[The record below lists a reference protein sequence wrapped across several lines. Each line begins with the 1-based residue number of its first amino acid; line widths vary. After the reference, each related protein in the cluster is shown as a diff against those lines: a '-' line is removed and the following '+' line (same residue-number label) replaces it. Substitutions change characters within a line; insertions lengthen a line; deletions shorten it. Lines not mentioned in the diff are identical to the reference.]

1 MEGRSDVNR
10 WGITVAVVTALA
22 VLTASA
28 VAATHEVP
36 GEYPTIQAAVD
47 ASAPG
52 DTVAVAAGAYTEQV
66 VVATSLV
73 LLGAGRDQTVVQAPF
88 DLPHAVGTAVL
99 RAVISVEA
107 AAGEVTMRNLAIDG
121 LGRQPSSG
129 RFVGLLYYRTGGEVT
144 GLAVR
149 NVHNTPVGS
158 GDSGIGI
165 LATLDMQS
173 TPTEILIDDTI
184 VERFQKAGVVISGI
198 GYEAVLTGLEIDPDT
213 IESDAV
219 QNGIELAR
227 IGRAAI
233 AGCTVRN
240 LTYDGSP
247 RPEYTAIGLLAN
259 NCGEIDLRDSQFSGC
274 QTGVYLV
281 RTPSVIA
288 SVTVDTPQP
297 GTTLGHGL
305 VSVNAVNLD
314 AAGPGP
320 ESVPVPRPALAGAL
334 EPQRPPVGFD
344 VKVMDCDLDGG
355 GLAATR
361 GMVVRAFNAEA
372 QWFTAERCRVTD
384 FERGVLSLE
393 DQAYFGAVFG
403 RLSGCLLNGNLLFG
417 IQAMTV
423 SPLDARGC
431 RWNDPSGPYH
441 PDTNPGGG
449 GDPVSDRVRFD
460 PWLVGNLA
468 PLPLPQAIS
477 QLDFDGLVFSDTLT
491 VEYLGGADALLYGY
505 SAQITWDP
513 AVVTMVSVQPP
524 AHGGFSDAQ
533 LFQVLPVAGGTVIDA
548 ALGGGAPGIASGP
561 LFTVRFEAVGTPDWT
576 ASPVVLQL
584 LHARDRLNHEI
595 TGFVTDDGLVSV
607 DMQPP
612 VIASV
617 TLHNETLDHTD
628 EFAKDGDLISVTAAI
643 TDADPDFGRGGVRGI
658 GAFIYGA
665 PSLILP
671 PDEYAGGVATWNPRP
686 ALITPTPDGLKLFSV
701 EAIDLSGNATS
712 PLISDSLYA
721 DNTPPQPLTGLE
733 ATAGH
738 NLIDLAWD
746 DATGSDPFYRQTVVR
761 ANRWFGYPLYDGQ
774 EPAYPDDD
782 DVGVEVYAGTGTTAQ
797 QIFAGDGSE
806 RDMVYYGVM
815 AEDMAGNLGSI
826 DAGSRA
832 RAVNYRLGDVRSAPP
847 GSPGDGL
854 VDIFDM
860 TRLGDTYTL
869 LENDPGFDPECDL
882 APLDQ
887 DTVGVPVPDGE
898 VDFPELMIFS
908 TAFQL
913 DLPAARAV
921 AGTAEPDLRWR
932 RVAPT
937 VWALELAAPC
947 PDLKGVHLIGDA
959 GGAALRL
966 EAGELLRAQPGPWFL
981 HHGRGACEVH
991 LAVLGRGV
999 GLLGSGELLRLVS
1012 DDPVD
1017 LPAPAVELRDVA
1029 NRPLFCDLAAVAP
1042 DEPAVPTV
1050 FHAGRPYPNP
1060 FNPITTIAFD
1070 LPASQR
1076 VTLAVYGLDGRR
1088 VRTVLAA
1095 VLPAGSHTVRWDG
1108 RDQAGRATASGT
1120 YLYRLEA
1127 GPWSATGK
1135 LELIK

>member
-1 MEGRSDVNR
+1 
-10 WGITVAVVTALA
+10 
-22 VLTASA
+22 
-28 VAATHEVP
+28 
-36 GEYPTIQAAVD
+36 
-47 ASAPG
+47 
-52 DTVAVAAGAYTEQV
+52 
-66 VVATSLV
+66 
-73 LLGAGRDQTVVQAPF
+73 
-88 DLPHAVGTAVL
+88 
-99 RAVISVEA
+99 
-107 AAGEVTMRNLAIDG
+107 
-121 LGRQPSSG
+121 
-129 RFVGLLYYRTGGEVT
+129 
-144 GLAVR
+144 
-149 NVHNTPVGS
+149 
-158 GDSGIGI
+158 
-165 LATLDMQS
+165 
-173 TPTEILIDDTI
+173 
-184 VERFQKAGVVISGI
+184 
-198 GYEAVLTGLEIDPDT
+198 
-213 IESDAV
+213 
-219 QNGIELAR
+219 
-227 IGRAAI
+227 
-233 AGCTVRN
+233 
-240 LTYDGSP
+240 
-247 RPEYTAIGLLAN
+247 
-259 NCGEIDLRDSQFSGC
+259 
-274 QTGVYLV
+274 
-281 RTPSVIA
+281 
-288 SVTVDTPQP
+288 
-297 GTTLGHGL
+297 
-305 VSVNAVNLD
+305 
-314 AAGPGP
+314 
-320 ESVPVPRPALAGAL
+320 
-334 EPQRPPVGFD
+334 
-344 VKVMDCDLDGG
+344 
-355 GLAATR
+355 
-361 GMVVRAFNAEA
+361 
-372 QWFTAERCRVTD
+372 
-384 FERGVLSLE
+384 
-393 DQAYFGAVFG
+393 
-403 RLSGCLLNGNLLFG
+403 
-417 IQAMTV
+417 
-423 SPLDARGC
+423 
-431 RWNDPSGPYH
+431 
-441 PDTNPGGG
+441 
-449 GDPVSDRVRFD
+449 
-460 PWLVGNLA
+460 
-468 PLPLPQAIS
+468 
-477 QLDFDGLVFSDTLT
+477 
-491 VEYLGGADALLYGY
+491 
-505 SAQITWDP
+505 
-513 AVVTMVSVQPP
+513 VQPP
-524 AHGGFSDAQ
+524 AHGGFADAQ
-533 LFQVLPVAGGTVIDA
+533 LFQVLPVAGGTVVDA
-548 ALGGGAPGIASGP
+548 ALGGGAAGIASGP

-576 ASPVVLQL
+576 ASAVVLEL

-671 PDEYAGGVATWNPRP
+671 PDDYTDGLATWNPRP
-686 ALITPTPDGLKLFSV
+686 ALISPTPDGLKLFSV

-721 DNTPPQPLTGLE
+721 DNTPPQPLTGLA

-738 NLIDLAWD
+738 NLIDLVWD

-761 ANRWFGYPLYDGQ
+761 GNRWFGYPEYAGQ
-774 EPAYPDDD
+774 EPAYPDDE
-782 DVGVEVYAGTGTTAQ
+782 DVGVAVYAGTGTTAQ
-797 QIFAGDGSE
+797 QTFAADGSE

-815 AEDMAGNLGSI
+815 AEDMAGNLGPI

-832 RAVNYRLGDVRSAPP
+832 RAVNYRLGDVRSTPP

-869 LENDPGFDPECDL
+869 LANDPGFDAECDL

-913 DLPAARAV
+913 DLPAARAT

-947 PDLKGVHLIGDA
+947 PDLKGVHLIGNA

-999 GLLGSGELLRLVS
+999 GVLGAGELLRLVS

-1029 NRPLFCDLAAVAP
+1029 NQPLFCDLAAVAP

-1050 FHAGRPYPNP
+1050 FHASRPYPNP
-1060 FNPITTIAFD
+1060 FNPTTTIAFD
-1070 LPASQR
+1070 LPAGQR

-1095 VLPAGSHTVRWDG
+1095 VLPAGRHTVRWDG
-1108 RDQAGRATASGT
+1108 RDQGGRAAASGT